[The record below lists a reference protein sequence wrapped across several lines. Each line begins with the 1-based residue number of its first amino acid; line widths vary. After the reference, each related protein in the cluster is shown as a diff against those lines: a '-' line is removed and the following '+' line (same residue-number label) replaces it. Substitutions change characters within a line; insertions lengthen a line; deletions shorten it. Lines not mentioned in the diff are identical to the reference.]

1 MYLTQYEL
9 LQYIRHLFIEG
20 DWLTSL
26 EFMGVVH
33 IIRRFIQLTRYFR
46 FIGGYRFYQF
56 TALPFSIA
64 TVFSRVHQ
72 GSKRVEADDSRRR
85 HQYSPVYRRLAN
97 DNKFKT
103 AMPGI
108 HPLGVHLVES
118 LGWIT
123 NFLKIRFISN
133 SSNQIFGLQFDLR
146 VGLVFSTQRKSIVF
160 LERQLPC

>member
-9 LQYIRHLFIEG
+9 LQYIRHSCIEG
-20 DWLTSL
+20 EWLTSL

-33 IIRRFIQLTRYFR
+33 IIHRFIQLTRSLR

-56 TALPFSIA
+56 TALPFSIT
-64 TVFSRVHQ
+64 TVFPEFTKVAKELRLMALAE
-72 GSKRVEADDSRRR
+72 GSIL
-85 HQYSPVYRRLAN
+85 YSPVYRRLAN

-108 HPLGVHLVES
+108 YSLGVHLVES

-123 NFLKIRFISN
+123 NF
-133 SSNQIFGLQFDLR
+133 
-146 VGLVFSTQRKSIVF
+146 
-160 LERQLPC
+160 

>member
-1 MYLTQYEL
+1 MLNIWNL
-9 LQYIRHLFIEG
+9 SIEG
-20 DWLTSL
+20 EWMTSL
-26 EFMGVVH
+26 DLVGTHSSPVH
-33 IIRRFIQLTRYFR
+33 SANKYLR

-64 TVFSRVHQ
+64 TVLSRVHQ
-72 GSKRVEADDSRRR
+72 GSKRVEVDGSRRR

-123 NFLKIRFISN
+123 NF
-133 SSNQIFGLQFDLR
+133 
-146 VGLVFSTQRKSIVF
+146 
-160 LERQLPC
+160 

>member
-1 MYLTQYEL
+1 MFN
-9 LQYIRHLFIEG
+9 IWNSSIEG
-20 DWLTSL
+20 EWMTSL
-26 EFMGVVH
+26 DRTHSSPVDSANKY
-33 IIRRFIQLTRYFR
+33 LR

-72 GSKRVEADDSRRR
+72 GSKRVEADGSRRR
-85 HQYSPVYRRLAN
+85 HQYSPVYRQLAN

-123 NFLKIRFISN
+123 DF
-133 SSNQIFGLQFDLR
+133 
-146 VGLVFSTQRKSIVF
+146 
-160 LERQLPC
+160 

>member
-1 MYLTQYEL
+1 MYRRRLVDVTRIY
-9 LQYIRHLFIEG
+9 
-20 DWLTSL
+20 
-26 EFMGVVH
+26 GVVH
-33 IIRRFIQLTRYFR
+33 IIHRFIQLTRSLR

-72 GSKRVEADDSRRR
+72 GSKSVEVDGSRRR

-108 HPLGVHLVES
+108 HPWGCILSRAWVGS
-118 LGWIT
+118 Q
-123 NFLKIRFISN
+123 FLKLDLFPTPLIELKGN
-133 SSNQIFGLQFDLR
+133 LLSS
-146 VGLVFSTQRKSIVF
+146 
-160 LERQLPC
+160 C